1 MEKTIPTIADVAK
14 RARVSTA
21 TVSRCL
27 SFPDRVSAQ
36 TKERVLFS
44 INELGYTPNFGAKA
58 LASKRTNTVGAVIPT
73 MENAIF
79 ARGIQAFQEELQ
91 SSGATLLV
99 ASSNYDPVV
108 EEKQI
113 RNLISHGADALLL
126 IGKTRNHAIEEFIEK
141 RGIASVCAWV
151 IDPTNRLKTVGFD
164 NKLAMKELVS
174 EVLRLGHKSIAF
186 IAAIIDGNDRAK
198 DRLDGAVEALREAG
212 MSPEKM
218 PIVEVQY
225 TIEHGAAAFD
235 DLYARH
241 PRPTVMICGNDV
253 LAVGALK
260 RARERGI
267 RVPEDISITGFD
279 DLDIAT
285 IVSPA
290 LTTVHVP
297 HREMG
302 RQAAKRLM
310 EMLAGNNDGKNTT
323 LNTHLVLRE
332 SLSPPGLTNL
342 DR

>member
-14 RARVSTA
+14 RAGVSTA

-27 SFPDRVSAQ
+27 SFPDRVSAR
-36 TKERVLFS
+36 TKERVLFA
-44 INELGYTPNFGAKA
+44 IKELGYTPNFGAKA

-91 SSGATLLV
+91 TSGATLLV
-99 ASSNYDPVV
+99 ASSNYDPSV
-108 EEKQI
+108 EEEQI
-113 RNLISHGADALLL
+113 RNLISRGADALLL
-126 IGKTRNHAIEEFIEK
+126 IGKTRNQDVEKFVEK
-141 RGIASVCAWV
+141 RGVASVCAWV
-151 IDPTNRLKTVGFD
+151 IDPSNRLKTVGFD
-164 NKLAMKELVS
+164 NKLAMKELVT
-174 EVLRLGHKSIAF
+174 EVLNLGHKSIAF
-186 IAAIIDGNDRAK
+186 IAAILDGNDRAK
-198 DRLDGAVEALREAG
+198 DRLDGAFEALLEAG
-212 MSPEKM
+212 LSPEKM
-218 PIVEVQY
+218 PVVEVQY
-225 TIEHGAAAFD
+225 TIEHGAVAFD

-260 RARERGI
+260 RARELGI

-279 DLDIAT
+279 DIDLAT

-302 RQAAKRLM
+302 RQAARRLM
-310 EMLAGNNDGKNTT
+310 RMLAGDTAGENVSLD
-323 LNTHLVLRE
+323 THLVLRE
-332 SLSPPGLTNL
+332 SLSPPALTKL
-342 DR
+342 D